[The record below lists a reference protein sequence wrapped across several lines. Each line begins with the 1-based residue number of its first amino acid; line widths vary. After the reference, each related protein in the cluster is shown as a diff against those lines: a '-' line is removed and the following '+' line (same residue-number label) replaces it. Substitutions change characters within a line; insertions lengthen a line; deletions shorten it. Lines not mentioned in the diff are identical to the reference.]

1 MKAILTSLMSFLR
14 VEKRQEFSL
23 MPRLAK
29 VRREQN
35 AKKMEWFLARIAP
48 AKRRNRERER
58 ELKKVFAS
66 NLTKTELR

>member
-1 MKAILTSLMSFLR
+1 
-14 VEKRQEFSL
+14 

-58 ELKKVFAS
+58 VKKSVRIQPHKNRTPMMETS
-66 NLTKTELR
+66 N